1 MDWTA
6 REGKY
11 TNIVLREQISSE
23 TEYLPFDR
31 RAMCPFST
39 ILA

>member
-1 MDWTA
+1 MDSTA
-6 REGKY
+6 REDKY
-11 TNIVLREQISSE
+11 TNIVLREQIPSE

-31 RAMCPFST
+31 RAMYPFRT